1 MVFAQ
6 KTMTITNCL
15 TFAATVAIITL
26 ATASASIGSE
36 ADQLPRGEV
45 IERVTCKADQQ
56 QSYSLFLPSRYT
68 PDKKWPILYAFDPRA
83 RGKLPVNL
91 FKEAAEKFGFIVAG
105 SNNSRNGVQ
114 VSPMIAALW
123 DDTHA
128 RFSIDERRIYAA
140 GFSGGARVASAV
152 GFTYPGVAGVI
163 ACSGGFPSGI
173 SSSPSVSF
181 VLFATTG
188 TEDFNFPEMEQ
199 LKRKL
204 DAAGVANRLAVFE
217 GGHDWAPAELCGDAI
232 AWLEIQA
239 IKTGRRAKDDA
250 LIDQLF
256 DAQAKEALA
265 LETAQKSYEAYG
277 AYEALAE
284 EFRGLREV
292 KEFEANIERLKALK
306 EIKAAIKDE
315 KAQEEKQENL
325 TAKFQNLIRQLQD
338 RSTYPQTIAEL
349 RLAIADLAKQAE
361 EKQDPSRRQVA
372 RRVLQLL
379 LVQTYEEANALYQ
392 QKNYALIP
400 GKFEIAAE
408 LKPKDAQVFYNLAVA
423 YARIGNKTRAM
434 AALSR
439 SIENGFTDLAE
450 IEQNQDFA
458 ALRNEAAYE
467 RLVAELKK
475 RK

>member
-1 MVFAQ
+1 MAA
-6 KTMTITNCL
+6 IT
-15 TFAATVAIITL
+15 FV
-26 ATASASIGSE
+26 TASPSIGSE
-36 ADQLPRGEV
+36 VDELPRGEV
-45 IERVTCKADQQ
+45 IEKVTCKADPQ

-68 PDKKWPILYAFDPRA
+68 RDKKWPILYAFDPAA

-91 FKEAAEKFGFIVAG
+91 FKEVAERFDFIVAG

-114 VSPMIAALW
+114 VAPMIAALW
-123 DDTHA
+123 ADTHA
-128 RFSIDERRIYAA
+128 RISIDERRVYTT

-152 GFTYPGVAGVI
+152 GLTYPGVAGVI
-163 ACSGGFPSGI
+163 ACSGGFPPRVSP
-173 SSSPSVSF
+173 SPSVPF
-181 VLFATTG
+181 VFFGTTG
-188 TEDFNFPEMEQ
+188 TEDFNFPEMQQ

-204 DAAGVANRLAVFE
+204 DAAGVPNRLALFE

-239 IKTGRRAKDDA
+239 MKTGRRAKDEA

-256 DAQAKEALA
+256 DEGSKEARA
-265 LETAQKSYEAYG
+265 LEAAQKSYEAYG
-277 AYEALAE
+277 VYEALAD
-284 EFRGLREV
+284 EFKGLRDV
-292 KEFEANIERLKALK
+292 KEFEASIERLKTLK

-315 KAQEEKQENL
+315 RAQEEKQDNL
-325 TAKFQNLIRQLQD
+325 MAKFQTLIRQLQD
-338 RSTYPQTIAEL
+338 LSTYPQTIAEL

-361 EKQDPSRRQVA
+361 EKQDPSRHQVA

-392 QKNYALIP
+392 LKNYALIP
-400 GKFEIAAE
+400 GKLEVAAE
-408 LKPKDAQVFYNLAVA
+408 LKPKNAQVFYDLAVA

-439 SIENGFTDLAE
+439 SIENGFADLAE
-450 IEQNQDFA
+450 IEQNQNFA
-458 ALRNEAAYE
+458 TLRNEAAYE